1 MLIEKNPECIFNEIE
16 DTAVILNPS
25 TEKFIEL
32 NATGLLIWKELDQT
46 NNLDELISN
55 IQKSFPLQA
64 EIEEDIKN
72 FIKHGL
78 NTKIFFELN

>member
-46 NNLDELISN
+46 NNLNELIYP
-55 IQKSFPLQA
+55 I
-64 EIEEDIKN
+64 IKLCLLTSLVKFLIVTSSKFSIN
-72 FIKHGL
+72 
-78 NTKIFFELN
+78 

>member
-55 IQKSFPLQA
+55 IQKNFPCRPKLKR
-64 EIEEDIKN
+64 IL
-72 FIKHGL
+72 GTL
-78 NTKIFFELN
+78 

>member
-16 DTAVILNPS
+16 DAAVILNPS

-55 IQKSFPLQA
+55 MQKDFPSQA
-64 EIEEDIKN
+64 EIEEDIRD
-72 FIKHGL
+72 FIKRGL
-78 NTKIFFELN
+78 TTKIFFEVN

>member
-46 NNLDELISN
+46 NSLDELISN
-55 IQKSFPLQA
+55 MQ
-64 EIEEDIKN
+64 KN
-72 FIKHGL
+72 FLWEHVVFGQ
-78 NTKIFFELN
+78 TERRHS